1 MMLQAI
7 EINEKKRF
15 LHAPLPLAEKS
26 SMNAYSGNGRSIIL
40 LRNGDHEPPVKIL
53 PNTGPG
59 IVASKRQMQSP
70 PVW

>member
-1 MMLQAI
+1 MFQVI
-7 EINEKKRF
+7 ENNEKRHF
-15 LHAPLPLAEKS
+15 LHAHLPLAAKS
-26 SMNAYSGNGRSIIL
+26 SMNTHSGNDHLIIL
-40 LRNGDHEPPVKIL
+40 LRNGNHEPPVKIL